1 MSTTTFTRADA
12 GRIAAAG
19 QAPRDGAEQER
30 LIEDDLQEFLRIY
43 EEARWRYLTAKD
55 ALAVHVERGKE
66 IKEELGAALKALS
79 ELKPP
84 KRQR

>member
-1 MSTTTFTRADA
+1 MSTTTFTREDA
-12 GRIAAAG
+12 QRIAAGG
-19 QAPRDGAEQER
+19 QALRDGAEQER

>member
-1 MSTTTFTRADA
+1 V
-12 GRIAAAG
+12 
-19 QAPRDGAEQER
+19 E
-30 LIEDDLQEFLRIY
+30 
-43 EEARWRYLTAKD
+43 
-55 ALAVHVERGKE
+55 VHVERGKE